1 MGKKK
6 GNTIIIM
13 LIFVFLIS
21 SFIESFIILN
31 NTITKKVDKMI
42 AENDEIRK
50 IELCAYEYFLSDWE
64 VNDKFYIE
72 EQIIIYKLD
81 EKIRFYIYEENG
93 TINIRRLNK
102 ND

>member
-21 SFIESFIILN
+21 SFIGSFIILN

-42 AENDEIRK
+42 AENNEIRK

-81 EKIRFYIYEENG
+81 EKIRFYINEENG
-93 TINIRRLNK
+93 TINIRRMNK
-102 ND
+102 YD

>member
-21 SFIESFIILN
+21 SFIGCFIILN

-42 AENDEIRK
+42 AENDEMRNL
-50 IELCAYEYFLSDWE
+50 ELCAYEYFLSDWE

-81 EKIRFYIYEENG
+81 ENTRFYIYEENG
-93 TINIRRLNK
+93 AINIRRLNE

>member
-21 SFIESFIILN
+21 SFIGSFIILN

-42 AENDEIRK
+42 AENNEIRK

-64 VNDKFYIE
+64 VNDMFYIV

>member
-21 SFIESFIILN
+21 SFIGCFIIFN
-31 NTITKKVDKMI
+31 NSITKKVDKMI
-42 AENDEIRK
+42 EENEKFRK
-50 IELCAYEYFLSDWE
+50 LELSAYEYFLSDWE

-72 EQIIIYKLD
+72 DQIIIYRLD
-81 EKIRFYIYEENG
+81 ENIRFYIYEENG
-93 TINIRRLNK
+93 TINIRRLIENE
-102 ND
+102 

>member
-21 SFIESFIILN
+21 SFIGCFIILN

-42 AENDEIRK
+42 VENDEIRK

-93 TINIRRLNK
+93 TINIRRMNK

>member
-1 MGKKK
+1 
-6 GNTIIIM
+6 M
-13 LIFVFLIS
+13 L
-21 SFIESFIILN
+21 
-31 NTITKKVDKMI
+31 
-42 AENDEIRK
+42 AENIEIRK
-50 IELCAYEYFLSDWE
+50 IELCAYECFLSDWE

>member
-21 SFIESFIILN
+21 SFIGCFIILN

-42 AENDEIRK
+42 AENNEIRK

-81 EKIRFYIYEENG
+81 EKIKFYIYEENG

>member
-13 LIFVFLIS
+13 LIFVFLVS
-21 SFIESFIILN
+21 SFIGCFIILN

-42 AENDEIRK
+42 AENNEIRQ

-72 EQIIIYKLD
+72 EEIIIYKLD
-81 EKIRFYIYEENG
+81 EKIRFNIYEENG